1 MTDPDKLPASVSYRQ
16 LLRKKQLFIALS
28 LLLALVLLLLG
39 ITMGAMKLTLRE
51 VWLAVVSRSGGPNE
65 HIVLNLRMP
74 RLLAAVASGG
84 ALALAGAVMQI
95 VLRNPLGSPFT
106 LGVSNAAA
114 FGAALAYV
122 WLGNPA
128 LKAAQGILLG
138 FQNTLVTLSAFVWAA
153 LGSLFIIFVSR
164 KKGATPENMIL
175 TGIIVNTFFMAL
187 TSVLQFLADD
197 VQLGSIVFW
206 TFGDLSKSNW
216 KTLLLQAMVIVPIL
230 LYFLRHSLRFNAL
243 DAGDQVAGS
252 LGINV
257 QRFRLRCILLTSL
270 LTACIVA
277 FYGIIAFVGLVIPHI
292 VRILI
297 GNDARFLVPASLV
310 LGTLFMLFC
319 DMISRTLF
327 SPLVIPVGIVTSI
340 LGAPLFV
347 LLLLKGNKRWSA

>member
-1 MTDPDKLPASVSYRQ
+1 MNEPKTPAASVLYRRS
-16 LLRKKQLFIALS
+16 LRKRYLFVGIAL
-28 LLLALVLLLLG
+28 LLTVLLLGLG
-39 ITMGAMKLTLRE
+39 ITTGAMNLSLPE
-51 VWLAVVSRSGGPNE
+51 VWNALFHRSGSPGE
-65 HIVLNLRMP
+65 HIVLNLRLP

-106 LGVSNAAA
+106 LGISNAAA
-114 FGAALAYV
+114 FGAALAYLL
-122 WLGNPA
+122 LGNPA
-128 LKAAQGILLG
+128 LKPAGPDTWLG
-138 FQNTLVTLSAFVWAA
+138 LQNALVTVSAFVWAA
-153 LGSLFIIFVSR
+153 LGSLFVIFVSR

-206 TFGDLSKSNW
+206 TFGDLSKSTWN
-216 KTLLLQAMVIVPIL
+216 TLLLQALVIVPVF
-230 LYFLRHSLRFNAL
+230 LYFLKHNLRFNAL

-257 QRFRLRCILLTSL
+257 HRFRMHCILLTSL
-270 LTACIVA
+270 LTASIVA
-277 FYGIIAFVGLVIPHI
+277 FYGIIAFVGLIIPHI
-292 VRILI
+292 IRILI

-310 LGTLFMLFC
+310 LGTMFMLLC
-319 DMISRTLF
+319 DMLSRSLF

-347 LLLLKGNKRWSA
+347 LLLIKGNKR